1 MSYVDAALRHDEEME
16 MTEHSHQPCP
26 FCDSSDAFS
35 WNDETGAFMCFSCGA
50 KPSTKG
56 GLVYDG
62 NTLQS
67 TKEVEQDLEQPD
79 DMYVPQ
85 KYRGISKATM
95 EKAGVYFTSKDGKE
109 TVHYP
114 YPNGTKHRELPK
126 NIKISGK
133 MNAFFGQDDYNGG
146 GRLITITE
154 GEEDRLSV
162 IEMMGDYPVVS
173 VPGATPG
180 KEFWENARTFL
191 SGFEKIHLSVDNDE
205 AGDKLAKQFFK
216 LFPGKVYR
224 VPHTKYK
231 DANEFLKAGATQEY
245 RSAFWNAQKIKP
257 ESLLHTQQDFL
268 KLYRETPNYEYFPT
282 GIPGLD
288 EKMLGIHKGAF
299 TIVVAPTGIGKSL
312 APDTKVL
319 RYDGKVVRAD
329 EVQVGD
335 KLMGPDSKPRNV
347 TNVNLQTGPMYRVT
361 PTKGEPFECNADH
374 ILSLRHCSTGEV
386 KNVVLTDYLNWS
398 KNQKHLWKMWR
409 TGVDPS
415 WNSLT
420 SPSMA
425 YCIGAY
431 LGDGRE
437 QGPEICMG
445 KAKQPVIDY
454 MISTELKPTRVK
466 FDRGAYY
473 IGFSKKSD
481 LWCEVCDCLKPRKV
495 PQYIKAGCKE
505 NRENILAGLLDTDG
519 SLTNGGA
526 EITQKSEQLAD
537 DICFIA
543 RSLGLAAY
551 KKSKWV
557 NGQEYFRVTI
567 SGDMTSIPC
576 KRLKFKA
583 RKQVK
588 NVLNVGFKV
597 EPIGEGTYRGIALDG
612 DHLFLLGDFTVTHN
626 TEFFRYLEHQA
637 LNYTNYTIATC
648 HLEETPLRSTLGV
661 VSYLIGDNVTRKDLI
676 EAKGLEEKVEEWF
689 EILTKNE
696 QYYQF
701 QIRSDEGPEELVE
714 QIRFLVNAMGVD
726 FIFFEPIQD
735 IVTGSVADK
744 ESKLSDLSAILKR
757 LAPELN
763 VGIVCIAHANEDGD
777 TKYCKTIAQSAAFEI
792 NLSRNIDAVDDD
804 ERNTMHVS
812 VGKKNRVG
820 GGSGPAGT
828 LIFDRDTYML
838 TPDLGP
844 LEPQTPR
851 GDIV

>member
-1 MSYVDAALRHDEEME
+1 

-26 FCDSSDAFS
+26 FCVSSDAFS
-35 WNDETGAFMCFSCGA
+35 YNDETGAFMCFSCGA

-56 GLVYDG
+56 GLIYDG

-85 KYRGISKATM
+85 KYRGISKSTM

-133 MNAFFGQDDYNGG
+133 MDAFFGQDDYNGG

-299 TIVVAPTGIGKSL
+299 TIVVAPTGIGK
-312 APDTKVL
+312 
-319 RYDGKVVRAD
+319 
-329 EVQVGD
+329 
-335 KLMGPDSKPRNV
+335 
-347 TNVNLQTGPMYRVT
+347 
-361 PTKGEPFECNADH
+361 
-374 ILSLRHCSTGEV
+374 
-386 KNVVLTDYLNWS
+386 
-398 KNQKHLWKMWR
+398 
-409 TGVDPS
+409 
-415 WNSLT
+415 
-420 SPSMA
+420 
-425 YCIGAY
+425 
-431 LGDGRE
+431 
-437 QGPEICMG
+437 
-445 KAKQPVIDY
+445 
-454 MISTELKPTRVK
+454 
-466 FDRGAYY
+466 
-473 IGFSKKSD
+473 
-481 LWCEVCDCLKPRKV
+481 
-495 PQYIKAGCKE
+495 
-505 NRENILAGLLDTDG
+505 
-519 SLTNGGA
+519 
-526 EITQKSEQLAD
+526 
-537 DICFIA
+537 
-543 RSLGLAAY
+543 
-551 KKSKWV
+551 
-557 NGQEYFRVTI
+557 
-567 SGDMTSIPC
+567 
-576 KRLKFKA
+576 
-583 RKQVK
+583 
-588 NVLNVGFKV
+588 
-597 EPIGEGTYRGIALDG
+597 
-612 DHLFLLGDFTVTHN
+612 

-701 QIRSDEGPEELVE
+701 QIRSDEGPDELVE

-763 VGIVCIAHANEDGD
+763 VGIICIAHANEDGD

-792 NLSRNIDAVDDD
+792 NLSRDIDAADDD
-804 ERNTMHVS
+804 ERNTMYVS

-844 LEPQTPR
+844 LEPQTPN